1 MNKILQEFREE
12 NNMKDI
18 ADFRLKEFSRLMEWI
33 AQNPDSWDRVIVIMN
48 NNENVIDETFVDVL
62 RQLAENE
69 FYQILFVL
77 FQSNNFYISEA
88 VKMAVFTTLTLNIEK
103 DALENFTQLVIDNFI
118 KLKAG
123 NM

>member
-48 NNENVIDETFVDVL
+48 NNEDVIDETFVDVL

-88 VKMAVFTTLTLNIEK
+88 VKMAVFMPLTVNIEK
-103 DALENFTQLVIDNFI
+103 DALDNFTQLVIDNFI
-118 KLKAG
+118 KLKADK
-123 NM
+123 M

>member
-48 NNENVIDETFVDVL
+48 NNEDVIDETFVDVL

-88 VKMAVFTTLTLNIEK
+88 VKMAVFMTLTVNIEK
-103 DALENFTQLVIDNFI
+103 DALDNFTQLVIDNFI
-118 KLKAG
+118 KLKADK
-123 NM
+123 M